1 MQLMQKQFR
10 GEGMNIEPIKTAEDH
25 RSALVRID
33 ELWDAEPNT
42 DEADELDIL
51 VTLVEAYEE
60 AKYKI
65 DAPDP
70 VEAIKFRMD
79 QEGLKDSDLVP
90 FLGQRSRV
98 SEVLNRKRRL
108 TLPMIRRLHSGL
120 HIPLECLVME
130 YELNSAGT

>member
-1 MQLMQKQFR
+1 
-10 GEGMNIEPIKTAEDH
+10 MNIKPIKTAEDH
-25 RSALVRID
+25 QRALARID
-33 ELWDAEPNT
+33 DLWDAEPNT
-42 DEADELDIL
+42 EAADELDIL

-70 VEAIKFRMD
+70 VEAIKFRME
-79 QEGLKDSDLVP
+79 QEGLRDSDLVP

-120 HIPLECLVME
+120 HIPLECLVMD
-130 YELNSAGT
+130 YELDSAGT

>member
-1 MQLMQKQFR
+1 
-10 GEGMNIEPIKTAEDH
+10 MNIKPIKTAEDH
-25 RSALVRID
+25 QSALARID
-33 ELWDAEPNT
+33 ELWDAEPDT
-42 DEADELDIL
+42 VAADELDIL

-60 AKYKI
+60 VQYKI
-65 DAPDP
+65 NAPDP

-108 TLPMIRRLHSGL
+108 TLPMIRRLHNGL
-120 HIPLECLVME
+120 HIPLECLVMD
-130 YELNSAGT
+130 YELDRTEA

>member
-1 MQLMQKQFR
+1 MK
-10 GEGMNIEPIKTAEDH
+10 PIKTAEDH
-25 RSALVRID
+25 QNALVRIN
-33 ELWDAEPNT
+33 ELWEAEPDT
-42 DEADELDIL
+42 EAADELDIL

-60 AKYKI
+60 AQYKI

-70 VEAIKFRMD
+70 VEAIKFRME

-108 TLPMIRRLHSGL
+108 TLPMIRRLHTEL
-120 HIPLECLVME
+120 HIPLECLVSD
-130 YELNSAGT
+130 YELDTAKG

>member
-10 GEGMNIEPIKTAEDH
+10 GEDMNIKPIKTAEDH
-25 RSALVRID
+25 QSALARID
-33 ELWDAEPNT
+33 ELWDAEPDT
-42 DEADELDIL
+42 EAADELDIL

-60 AKYKI
+60 VQYKI
-65 DAPDP
+65 NAPDP

-108 TLPMIRRLHSGL
+108 TLPMIRRLHNGL
-120 HIPLECLVME
+120 HIPLECLVMD
-130 YELNSAGT
+130 YELDRTEA

>member
-10 GEGMNIEPIKTAEDH
+10 GKGMNIKPIKTAEDH
-25 RSALVRID
+25 QRALTRID

-42 DEADELDIL
+42 EAADELDIL

-60 AKYKI
+60 SKYKI

-120 HIPLECLVME
+120 HIPLECLVMD
-130 YELNSAGT
+130 YELDRVEA